1 MKRIKKKLVS
11 ESESEDGYLVLK
23 TPDFAKN

>member
-11 ESESEDGYLVLK
+11 DSESADGFVDLK